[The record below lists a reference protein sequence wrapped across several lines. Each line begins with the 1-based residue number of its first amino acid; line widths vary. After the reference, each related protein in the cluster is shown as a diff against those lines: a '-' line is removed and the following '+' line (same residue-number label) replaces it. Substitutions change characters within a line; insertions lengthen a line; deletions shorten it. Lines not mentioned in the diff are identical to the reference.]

1 MNELDDI
8 VNKLYNQIIK
18 IIPNSKKMLRDYWEI
33 GKMLSRLDEMKIKQS
48 YQTAMLTELSI
59 KLNNQYT
66 KGYGLSTLEAMKNFY
81 NDFFDFNKVNSDF
94 NWSYYSKSRTFVN
107 RKGFERIRKNRI
119 SEQPLEILIK
129 LFLKVNQK
137 FLQNEMG
144 SILLNLSE
152 RSLCARMML
161 YFQEAIAKT
170 TFNDYYVDV
179 EYNRNDGKV
188 KTIIEKNEELVVVS
202 VTCDLIIHSRGEKIN
217 QDNLL
222 ALEMKK
228 STASEQE
235 KKKDKNRLIALTKDS
250 YDDVWSFDGRTLPE
264 HVCRYLIGIYYEIDI
279 ANRLV
284 VLEYYR
290 KGKILDSFT
299 MNF

>member
-1 MNELDDI
+1 LNELDDI
-8 VNKLYNQIIK
+8 VNELYNQIIK
-18 IIPNSKKMLRDYWEI
+18 ILPNSKKVLKDYWEI
-33 GKMLSRLDEMKIKQS
+33 GKILSRLDEMQIKQS
-48 YQTAMLTELSI
+48 YQTAVLTELSI
-59 KLNNQYT
+59 KLNNQFA

-94 NWSYYSKSRTFVN
+94 NWTYYSKSRVCGN
-107 RKGFERIRKNRI
+107 RQSFKCIRNDRIR
-119 SEQPLEILIK
+119 EQPLEILIK

-137 FLQNEMG
+137 FLHNEMG
-144 SILLNLSE
+144 SILSNLAE
-152 RSLCARMML
+152 RALCARMML

-170 TFNDYYVDV
+170 AFNDYYVDV

-284 VLEYYR
+284 VLEYYK
-290 KGKILDSFT
+290 KGEKWDSFT
-299 MNF
+299 MDF